1 MPVVRRPRLLACA
14 LIAAALLGAGC
25 GERSE
30 PLGSLA
36 QTYPVSVQGA
46 GDRPTVVK
54 AKPQRIVALD
64 AGSAE
69 LVAALGVGKRLVGVP
84 SGVRAKGAQET
95 VSETGQVN
103 VADVISLKP
112 DLVVATQTTDQLDLA
127 RIQRETGAAVYV
139 QPAASIANVEQG
151 AVDLGT
157 LVGAPAE
164 ARQLVGRIQRKVA
177 SVTARLQ
184 GVRPVSVFVDTGFFI
199 TVPERSLLGDLV
211 KRAQGESVAGSN
223 PGPGPYP
230 LADLRDANP
239 AIFLA
244 TSDSDVT
251 LDSLRANPL
260 TAEIRAVK
268 KKRLEVVP
276 SELVTRAGPRIAAGL
291 EAVAKALHPSAFQ

>member
-1 MPVVRRPRLLACA
+1 MPVVLRRRLLASA
-14 LIAAALLGAGC
+14 LLAAALFGAGC

-30 PLGSLA
+30 PLGALA

-46 GDRPTVVK
+46 GDRPTVLK
-54 AKPQRIVALD
+54 GKPQRIAALD

-69 LVAALGVGKRLVGVP
+69 LVAALGVGERLVGVP
-84 SGVRAKGAQET
+84 SGVRVKGAKET

-127 RIQRETGAAVYV
+127 RIQRETGAAVYI

-164 ARQLVGRIQRKVA
+164 ARQLVGRIQRKA
-177 SVTARLQ
+177 AGVTARLQ
-184 GVRPVSVFVDTGFFI
+184 EVAPLRVFVDTGFFI

-211 KRAQGESVAGSN
+211 KRAKGESVAGPN
-223 PGPGPYP
+223 PGPGPFP

-239 AIFLA
+239 KVFLA

-260 TAEIRAVK
+260 TAKLRAVK
-268 KKRLEVVP
+268 RKRLEFVP
-276 SELVTRAGPRIAAGL
+276 NELVTRAGPRIADGL
-291 EAVAKALHPSAFQ
+291 EAVAKALHPDAFQ